1 MDRLT
6 FRYDVPAIVTDDHD
20 EAAPRGRTYLVR
32 RGTVRADVPWPDSD
46 DARAALDALA
56 ARVFH
61 GPDPRGD
68 DVPVH
73 DVDEF
78 YLVASWFRRRPQ
90 ELARTTTVA
99 AR

>member
-6 FRYDVPAIVTDDHD
+6 FRYDVPAIASDTS
-20 EAAPRGRTYLVR
+20 ETSPRGRTYLVR
-32 RGTVRADVPWPDSD
+32 RGTVRADVPWPSNAEEHD
-46 DARAALDALA
+46 ALDALA

-78 YLVASWFRRRPQ
+78 YLVASWFRRRPH
-90 ELARTTTVA
+90 ELARTATIA
-99 AR
+99 AP